1 MTKALLIGY
10 GSIGRRH
17 CTVLTENFN
26 FTVDIVTSQV
36 VNNHLCFKSLS
47 DVRSLDQYDYY
58 LITSPTRLHYE
69 QLEYLNNQLDNKK
82 IFVEKPVYN
91 VPHSLKPKNQVFI
104 GYNLRYTF
112 IMNEL
117 KRLIGKESVLF
128 IQSYVGQYL
137 PTWRKNIDYRSSYS
151 ASKKQGGGVLLDLSH
166 ELDYIQ
172 YLCGA
177 ISEISSYNEKISDL
191 EIDSDDIF
199 TAIAKTSSGTVVNV
213 TMDYISKH
221 TMRYCI
227 VHLYDKTL
235 YADFISGILT
245 VSDKAG
251 NKHSICAEKEI
262 ENYSYRYMHEE
273 ILDDSRSL
281 KKVCMYDEA
290 VNIVNLIAKIKG
302 R

>member
-1 MTKALLIGY
+1 MSKALLIGY

-17 CTVLTENFN
+17 CAILTENFN
-26 FTVDIVTSQV
+26 FTVDIVTHQKID
-36 VNNHLCFKSLS
+36 NHLCFKSVS

-58 LITSPTRLHYE
+58 LITSSTQLHYE

-104 GYNLRYTF
+104 GYDLRYSF
-112 IMNEL
+112 VMDEL
-117 KRLIGKESVLF
+117 KRLIGKEPVLF

-137 PTWRKNIDYRSSYS
+137 PTWRKNIDYRNSYS

-172 YLCGA
+172 YLCGT
-177 ISEISSYNEKISDL
+177 ISDISSYNEKISDL

-199 TAIAKTSSGTVVNV
+199 TAIAKTSNGTIVNV

-227 VHLYDKTL
+227 VHLYDKTI
-235 YADFISGILT
+235 YADLITGAIT
-245 VSDKAG
+245 ISDKAG
-251 NKHSICAEKEI
+251 NKYTIHTEREI
-262 ENYSYRYMHEE
+262 ENYSYRCMHEE
-273 ILDDSRSL
+273 ILDDSRL
-281 KKVCMYDEA
+281 QKKVCTYCEA
-290 VNIVNLIAKIKG
+290 IAVVKLIAKIQG
-302 R
+302 E